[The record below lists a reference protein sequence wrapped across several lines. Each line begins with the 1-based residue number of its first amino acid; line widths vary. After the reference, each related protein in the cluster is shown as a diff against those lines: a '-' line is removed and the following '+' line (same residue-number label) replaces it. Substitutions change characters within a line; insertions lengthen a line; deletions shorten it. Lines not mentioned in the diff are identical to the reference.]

1 MSQNAIPKTEPTPR
15 PVLDSVDRTVRI
27 LRAFGAEEELM
38 LADVARRAHLSEAT
52 ALRYLS
58 SLGHFGLVQR
68 TPASRYRLGWE
79 VFRLGQL
86 AVANRFPREIALP
99 VMERLLDEFNET
111 VNIALREGDELVI
124 VEVLQSTRGLK
135 KVNEVG
141 QLDPWHASALGKAM
155 LARMPVAERHALVER
170 HGLPRLT
177 EHTITDLASL
187 DEDLERSVERG
198 YAIDDEEAEDELTC
212 VGATVLGTS
221 GEPLFALSVSFLK
234 HRLQNRG
241 LEYAGQAIA
250 AAAQDLQNR
259 LGYVA
264 HPAV

>member
-1 MSQNAIPKTEPTPR
+1 MSQNAPSNAQPAPR
-15 PVLDSVDRTVRI
+15 PVLESVDRTVRI
-27 LRAFGAEEELM
+27 LRAFGPDEELM
-38 LADVARRAHLSEAT
+38 LADVARRAGLSEAT

-68 TPASRYRLGWE
+68 TPTSRYRLGWE

-99 VMERLLDEFNET
+99 VMEWLLDEFNET
-111 VNIALREGDELVI
+111 VNIALREGDDLVI

-155 LARMPVAERHALVER
+155 LARMPVAERHALIER

-177 EHTITDLASL
+177 ERTITDVAAL
-187 DEDLERSVERG
+187 DEDLERSLERG
-198 YAIDDEEAEDELTC
+198 YAIDDQEAEDELTC
-212 VGATVLGTS
+212 VGAPVLDAT
-221 GEPLFALSVSFLK
+221 GEPLFALSVSFLT
-234 HRLQNRG
+234 HRLQDRG
-241 LEYAGQAIA
+241 LDYAGQAIA
-250 AAAQDLQNR
+250 DAARELQDR
-259 LGYVA
+259 LGYV

>member
-1 MSQNAIPKTEPTPR
+1 MSQNAPPNAQPTPR
-15 PVLDSVDRTVRI
+15 PILDSVDRTVRI
-27 LRAFGAEEELM
+27 LRAFGAEEDLM
-38 LADVARRAHLSEAT
+38 LADVARRAGLSEAT

-68 TPASRYRLGWE
+68 TPSSRYRLGWE

-86 AVANRFPREIALP
+86 VVANRFPRELALP

-111 VNIALREGDELVI
+111 VNVALREGDDLVI
-124 VEVLQSTRGLK
+124 AEVLQSTRGLK

-141 QLDPWHASALGKAM
+141 QHDPWHASALGKAM

-170 HGLPRLT
+170 HGLARLT
-177 EHTITDLASL
+177 KSTITDLAAL
-187 DEDLERSVERG
+187 DEDLERSLERG
-198 YAIDDEEAEDELTC
+198 YAIDDEEAEDQLTC
-212 VGATVLGTS
+212 VAAAVVDAT

-234 HRLQNRG
+234 HRLEDRG
-241 LEYAGQAIA
+241 LDYAGQALA
-250 AAAQDLQNR
+250 AAARDLQER
-259 LGYVA
+259 LGHGA